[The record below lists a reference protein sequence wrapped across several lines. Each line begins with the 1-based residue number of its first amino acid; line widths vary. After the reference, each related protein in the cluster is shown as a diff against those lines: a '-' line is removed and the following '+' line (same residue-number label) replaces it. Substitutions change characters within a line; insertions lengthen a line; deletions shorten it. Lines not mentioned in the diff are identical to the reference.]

1 MSKELWKG
9 VASKMPPTSKSKD
22 AKGISHGTKTAA
34 SSTVSWKGVKPMPTG
49 ATKEEAKS
57 WPKESSSK
65 MVEARGDKV
74 KVTSGNG

>member
-9 VASKMPPTSKSKD
+9 VASGNPPTSAKKD
-22 AKGISHGTKTAA
+22 AKGISHGTNEAKN
-34 SSTVSWKGVKPMPTG
+34 STLSWKGVKPMPTG

-57 WPKESSSK
+57 WPKESSGK
-65 MVEARGDKV
+65 MVEARGDKI